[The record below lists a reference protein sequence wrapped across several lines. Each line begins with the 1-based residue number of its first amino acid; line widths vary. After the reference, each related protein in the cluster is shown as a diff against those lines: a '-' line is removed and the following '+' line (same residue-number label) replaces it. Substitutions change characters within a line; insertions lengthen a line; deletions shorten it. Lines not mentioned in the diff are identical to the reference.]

1 MDLLLWLFKLINDK
15 NIITMTNTLLCSPDF
30 IRLNSNISDNCNSK
44 VLITGIRETQDDEL
58 QEILGQLLLEK
69 LQNLIENGEIE
80 NPEYSIYKEVLD
92 RSQMFITYKVIA
104 KITIMFSFKIDNA
117 GVVQSRDEYLDSVGI
132 DDIFTLKQHYDT
144 KASHYAYLLQN
155 FLMENLNY
163 IPELTEFQ
171 AWKIKSTL
179 YSAAS
184 PSIFLGGPRGRGWFR
199 FFPYRFQWG
208 NNFP

>member
-1 MDLLLWLFKLINDK
+1 MK
-15 NIITMTNTLLCSPDF
+15 NILLCSPDF

-44 VLITGIRETQDDEL
+44 VLMAGIREVQEDEL

-69 LQNLIENGEIE
+69 LQDLVESGEIE

-104 KITIMFSFKIDNA
+104 EITMMFSFKIDNA
-117 GVVQSRDEYLDSVGI
+117 GVVQTNDEYINSVDI
-132 DDIFTLKQHYDT
+132 DDILTLKNHYDS

-155 FLMENLNY
+155 YLMENLSE
-163 IPELTEFQ
+163 IPELTECQ
-171 AWKIKSTL
+171 AWKIRSTL

-184 PSIFLGGPRGRGWFR
+184 PSVFLGGERGRGWFR
-199 FFPYRFQWG
+199 FFPYRFQR
-208 NNFP
+208 NINMPNRR